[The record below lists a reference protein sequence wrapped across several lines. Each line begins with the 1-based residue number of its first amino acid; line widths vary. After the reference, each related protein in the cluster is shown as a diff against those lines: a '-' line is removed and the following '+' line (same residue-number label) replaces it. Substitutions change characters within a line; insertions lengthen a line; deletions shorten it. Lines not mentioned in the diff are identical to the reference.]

1 MEEGKKLEIQK
12 KLKRNNGILIGA
24 IVLFLVMIAMIIWI
38 YMIQNAELETP
49 HSMHDVIASGVER
62 ENVYVKMDAQLL
74 TECFATY
81 GDGSSTDK
89 RYYFA
94 SDGTYTYILNL
105 TVSQFDE
112 MKTIYE
118 FTYDSGEDATI
129 PEPIEVTGV
138 TAFIPTDI
146 REIAIEAYNEMM
158 EEELLTEENFDEY
171 IGPMCIQVG
180 TTPRD
185 NYVWQFVIAFTA
197 GVMGIVLLI
206 IYLNYHFTTKKT
218 LKKYASQMDEIYQEI
233 EAEETNTYN
242 KGKLYIAK
250 NYLIDLTT
258 GLNII
263 KLSEIEWMYP
273 HEYRRNGIAT
283 TKSIIVVTADGK
295 RNQIA
300 KMDVISKKSKE
311 MFEEVYSKISE
322 RVPNAMNGY
331 TKENIKAM
339 KEKDKER
346 KQNKI

>member
-1 MEEGKKLEIQK
+1 MEEEKKLKIQK

-24 IVLFLVMIAMIIWI
+24 IILFLLMIGMIIWI
-38 YMIQNAELETP
+38 YMIQNAKLEDP

-62 ENVYVKMDAQLL
+62 ENVYAKMDAQLL

-105 TVSQFDE
+105 TVSQFNE

-118 FTYDSGEDATI
+118 FTYDASEDAI
-129 PEPIEVTGV
+129 VPDPIEVTGV

-146 REIAIEAYNEMM
+146 REIAIDAYNEMM

-171 IGPMCIQVG
+171 IGSMCIQVG

-197 GVMGIVLLI
+197 GVMGIALLF

-218 LKKYASQMDEIYQEI
+218 LKKYANQMDEIYQEV
-233 EAEETNTYN
+233 EAEETNIYN
-242 KGKLYIAK
+242 KEKLYITK
-250 NYLIDLTT
+250 NYLLDLNT

-273 HEYRRNGIAT
+273 HEYRRNGIS
-283 TKSIIVVTADGK
+283 TKSIVVVTSDGK
-295 RNQIA
+295 RSQIS
-300 KMDVISKKSKE
+300 KMEVISKKAKE
-311 MFEEVYSKISE
+311 TFDEIYNKISE
-322 RVPNAMNGY
+322 KTPNAMNGY